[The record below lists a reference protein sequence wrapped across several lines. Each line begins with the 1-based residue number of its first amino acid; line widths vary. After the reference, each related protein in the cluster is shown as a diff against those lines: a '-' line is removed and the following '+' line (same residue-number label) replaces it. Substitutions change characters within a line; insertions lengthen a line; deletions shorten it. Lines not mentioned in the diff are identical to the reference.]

1 MYPINPGFLQ
11 SQPKELDVT
20 IPSYFQEQT
29 RSKNILRNG
38 LAQNSQ
44 LSIIKGVYNQ
54 IEDDPHNDEYIQRR
68 ARERSS
74 YDRYALPRTDLGN
87 KLARLHSY
95 RNVPMRQRGNNN

>member
-1 MYPINPGFLQ
+1 MTGTPTYADANGNQ
-11 SQPKELDVT
+11 KCDSKDVFKNADGT
-20 IPSYFQEQT
+20 YPSYFQEQT

-54 IEDDPHNDEYIQRR
+54 IEDDPHNDEYIKRR

-74 YDRYALPRTDLGN
+74 YDRYAHCEPDKYG
-87 KLARLHSY
+87 
-95 RNVPMRQRGNNN
+95 